1 MFTDGYA
8 LTARMARVRRRDRQ
22 APIALKGI
30 AVAYPAADA
39 PNAALVSARVPAAV
53 AWPLA
58 ITVVLYVLL
67 LTLGS
72 QLLNDA
78 DTYWQIALGDW
89 MIAHR
94 AVPHADVY
102 SWTYAGEPWISSQ
115 WLAQVIFAA
124 LYHAAGWSGVV
135 AASAFAIAG
144 AFGLATYYLMRRL
157 AVLPALVM
165 TMAGF
170 VLAAPHMLARPHALA
185 LPVMVMWAAGLV
197 RAADEKRAP
206 SLWLLPLMALW
217 ANLHGGFTFGLFLIA
232 PVALEALLGARA
244 DDRLRVLLRWA
255 LFGAAALAA
264 ACVTPYGPESILVT
278 RRILGLGP
286 ALALIG
292 EWQPENFARL
302 GGVEL
307 VLLGGIGFLLYQR
320 ITLPPVRIL
329 VVLGLLHMA
338 LSQSRNGEMLGLI
351 APLFAAAPLAARFGG
366 RDDGKGIGLPLLA
379 GLAAL
384 ALLAT
389 FVLPP
394 LLRYEPRA
402 LVTPA
407 AATAAVKASGK
418 THLLNSYDFGGY
430 LIARGVR
437 PFIDGRTE
445 LYGAR
450 FFLDYD
456 AAVNLKDVAGFERL
470 LQDRAIDV
478 TMLAAGTPAIGLL
491 DRLPGWTRAYA
502 DAVAV
507 VHVRT
512 GGSSEGAA
520 Q

>member
-1 MFTDGYA
+1 M
-8 LTARMARVRRRDRQ
+8 
-22 APIALKGI
+22 
-30 AVAYPAADA
+30 
-39 PNAALVSARVPAAV
+39 PAAV
-53 AWPLA
+53 AWALA
-58 ITVVLYVLL
+58 VTVLLYVLL
-67 LTLGS
+67 LTLGT

-78 DTYWQIALGDW
+78 DTYWQIAVGDW

-94 AVPHADVY
+94 AVPHVDVY
-102 SWTYAGEPWISSQ
+102 SWTLPGERWISSQ

-124 LYHAAGWSGVV
+124 LYRFVGWSGIV
-135 AASAFAIAG
+135 AASAFAIAS
-144 AFGLATYYLMRRL
+144 AFGLLTYHLMRRL
-157 AVLPALVM
+157 AVVPALVM
-165 TMAGF
+165 AMAGF

-206 SLWLLPLMALW
+206 SWWLLPLIALW
-217 ANLHGGFTFGLFLIA
+217 ANLHGGFTFGIFLIA

-244 DDRLRVLLRWA
+244 DERLRVLLRWA
-255 LFGAAALAA
+255 LFGIAALLA

-292 EWQPENFARL
+292 EWQPENFAKL

-307 VLLGGIGFLLYQR
+307 VLLGAIGFLLYR
-320 ITLPPVRIL
+320 RVTLPPIRIL

-351 APLFAAAPLAARFGG
+351 APLFAAAPLAAQLGG
-366 RDDGKGIGLPLLA
+366 RDDGSKSFALPLLA
-379 GLAAL
+379 GFGAL

-389 FVLPP
+389 LALPP
-394 LLRYEPRA
+394 LMRYEPRA

-430 LIARGVR
+430 LIAQGVR

-456 AAVNLKDVAGFERL
+456 AAVNLKDVAGFDRL

-491 DRLPGWTRAYA
+491 DRMPGWTRVYA

-507 VHVRT
+507 VHVRK
-512 GGSSEGAA
+512 EAA
-520 Q
+520 R

>member
-1 MFTDGYA
+1 M
-8 LTARMARVRRRDRQ
+8 
-22 APIALKGI
+22 
-30 AVAYPAADA
+30 
-39 PNAALVSARVPAAV
+39 PAAV

-58 ITVVLYVLL
+58 VTVLLYVLL
-67 LTLGS
+67 MALGTH
-72 QLLNDA
+72 LLNDA
-78 DTYWQIALGDW
+78 DTYWQIAVGDW

-94 AVPHADVY
+94 AVPHVDVY
-102 SWTYAGEPWISSQ
+102 SWTFAGEPWISSQ
-115 WLAQVIFAA
+115 WLAQVVFAA

-135 AASAFAIAG
+135 AASAFAIAS
-144 AFGLATYYLMRRL
+144 AFGLLTYYLMQRL
-157 AVLPALVM
+157 ALLPSLVM
-165 TMAGF
+165 AAGGF

-197 RAADEKRAP
+197 RAADEKRMP
-206 SLWLLPLMALW
+206 SWWLLPLIALW
-217 ANLHGGFTFGLFLIA
+217 ANLHGGFTFGIFLIA
-232 PVALEALLGARA
+232 PVALEALLGAA
-244 DDRLRVLLRWA
+244 PQERLRVVLRWA
-255 LFGAAALAA
+255 LFGLAALAA

-292 EWQPENFARL
+292 EWQPENFARF
-302 GGVEL
+302 GGFEL
-307 VLLGGIGFLLYQR
+307 VLLGAIGFVLYRR

-329 VVLGLLHMA
+329 LVLGLLHMA

-351 APLFAAAPLAARFGG
+351 APLFAAAPLAPQLGARGE
-366 RDDGKGIGLPLLA
+366 GKGFGLPLLA
-379 GLAAL
+379 ALGAL

-389 FVLPP
+389 AVLPA

-430 LIARGVR
+430 LIAQGVR

-445 LYGAR
+445 LYGAE
-450 FFLDYD
+450 FFLRYD
-456 AAVNLKDVAGFERL
+456 AAVNLKDVAAFERL
-470 LQDRAIDV
+470 LRDRAVDV

-491 DRLPGWTRAYA
+491 DRTPGWTRAYA
-502 DAVAV
+502 DDVAV
-507 VHVRT
+507 VHVRS
-512 GGSSEGAA
+512 GDNPKGAA